1 MIGYLSRAVGEFY
14 ALTNKHQLFR
24 FDNPSE
30 IIESLVSL
38 SKQHGRIL
46 YEDVVK
52 SLELILLEHS
62 ALEWYQLGQA

>member
-1 MIGYLSRAVGEFY
+1 M
-14 ALTNKHQLFR
+14 
-24 FDNPSE
+24 
-30 IIESLVSL
+30 ESLVSL

-62 ALEWYQLGQA
+62 ALE